1 MRHLHLDI
9 PGDCYSPAA
18 IHSILERGGASDIKA
33 LLLAL
38 HDDPFSETAMAAERV
53 ARESEVY
60 GYPALILNALGN
72 GDSTMSGQAGRPM
85 PATSGKRDL
94 RRHAF
99 SNPKQA

>member
-1 MRHLHLDI
+1 MRHRHLDI

-33 LLLAL
+33 LLRAL

-60 GYPALILNALGN
+60 GYPALILKCLGEWRRHYERS
-72 GDSTMSGQAGRPM
+72 GGQADD
-85 PATSGKRDL
+85 SDIGK
-94 RRHAF
+94 A
-99 SNPKQA
+99 

>member
-1 MRHLHLDI
+1 MRHLHLAI

-60 GYPALILNALGN
+60 GYPALILKCLGEWRQHHERS
-72 GDSTMSGQAGRPM
+72 GGQADD
-85 PATSGKRDL
+85 SDIGK
-94 RRHAF
+94 A
-99 SNPKQA
+99 